1 MIDMDTEYW
10 LNVCKDIGEKVFVE
24 MQKLVKVDENKKVMG
39 IGSGGDKTM
48 IIDDLAEK
56 VVWNELKK
64 TGKSL
69 KIISEEFGEKIIGT
83 NPEVSIIVD
92 PIDGSNN
99 VRFGIPFNC
108 LSMAVGDLSGKIKG
122 IEIGYIKDFVRG
134 SNYYAIKGKGA
145 YRNDKKI
152 QVCKEGIGCLLIDVV
167 LEREKNFKRICDV
180 GKNFPFVRMLGSAC
194 LAMCFVARGSVDG
207 YVGLSAKRTLDYTA
221 TQLIIKEAGGVV
233 KDIDGKDFSEY
244 NIGFNIDVNIIAA
257 SNDNMFN
264 KIKSVLK

>member
-1 MIDMDTEYW
+1 MDTEYW
-10 LNVCKDIGEKVFVE
+10 LNVCKDIGEKVFAE
-24 MQKLVKVDENKKVMG
+24 IQKQVKIEENKKVMG
-39 IGSGGDKTM
+39 IGYGGDKTM

-64 TGKSL
+64 TEKSI

-99 VRFGIPFNC
+99 MRFGIPFNS
-108 LSMAVGDLSGKIKG
+108 LSIAIGDLSGKIKG

-145 YRNDKKI
+145 FKNDKKI
-152 QVCKEGIGCLLIDVV
+152 QVSKEEIGCLLIDVV
-167 LEREKNFKRICDV
+167 LEREKNFKRIGDV

-194 LAMCFVARGSVDG
+194 LGMCFVARGSVDG

-221 TQLIIKEAGGVV
+221 TQLIIKEAGGIVR
-233 KDIDGKDFSEY
+233 DIDGKDFSEY
-244 NIGFNIDVNIIAA
+244 DIGFNIDTNIVAA
-257 SNDNMFN
+257 SNDKMFN
-264 KIKSVLK
+264 KIKSILK